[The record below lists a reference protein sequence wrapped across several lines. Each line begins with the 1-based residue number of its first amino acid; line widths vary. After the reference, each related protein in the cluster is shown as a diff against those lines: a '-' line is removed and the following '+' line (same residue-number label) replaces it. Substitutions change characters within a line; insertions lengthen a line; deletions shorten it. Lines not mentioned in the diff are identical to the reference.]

1 MTFRIFERRS
11 GVIDESGVK
20 RMTILFSANLPLI
33 CEDFCIR
40 YPLIYMHECWQIDA
54 Q

>member
-1 MTFRIFERRS
+1 
-11 GVIDESGVK
+11 
-20 RMTILFSANLPLI
+20 MTILFSANLPLI

-40 YPLIYMHECWQIDA
+40 YPLNLYARMAGRIDA